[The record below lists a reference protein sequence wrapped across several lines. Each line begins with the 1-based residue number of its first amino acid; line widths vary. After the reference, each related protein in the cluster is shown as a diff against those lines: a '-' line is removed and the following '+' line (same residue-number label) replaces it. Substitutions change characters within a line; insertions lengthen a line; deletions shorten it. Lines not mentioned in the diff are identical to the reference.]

1 MPRIEVEPGAEL
13 YYTDAGTGRPVVLVH
28 GGFMSHRL
36 WDPQI
41 TALADQ
47 ARVLAIDL
55 RGHGRSD
62 RPYEGH
68 SAARYADDIAVF
80 LEELDLTD
88 AVYVGWS
95 LGATTGAYYLGRHDY
110 NDRLGRAVFTST
122 GIFHGLAEQVTDG
135 SGDDGLDFDALVR
148 AHRTRNPE
156 AMREFVDGI
165 FTAEVGEAT
174 RRWVWE
180 IAMGTPHHVVLDVL
194 DIYASMDYARL
205 ETSLRDVDVPVDA
218 WQGAHDAAATPEEAR
233 IVADEVLPDGR
244 FVGFPDS
251 GHVPFLEE
259 QERFAAE
266 LRSVVES

>member
-1 MPRIEVEPGAEL
+1 MPRIEVEPGTEL
-13 YYTDAGTGRPVVLVH
+13 YYADAGAGRPVVLVH

-47 ARVLAIDL
+47 ARVLAVDL

-62 RPYEGH
+62 RPYGSH
-68 SAARYADDIAVF
+68 SAEQYADDIAVL
-80 LEELDLTD
+80 LEELDITD

-110 NDRLGRAVFTST
+110 DDRIERAVFTST
-122 GIFHGLAEQVTDG
+122 GIFHGLAERVTDA
-135 SGDDGLDFDALVR
+135 SADEGLDFDALIR
-148 AHRTRNPE
+148 AHRTHNPE
-156 AMREFVDGI
+156 AMREFVDGL
-165 FTAEVGEAT
+165 FATDVGEST

-180 IAMGTPHHVVLDVL
+180 IAMETPLHVVLDVL

-205 ETSLRDVDVPVDA
+205 ETHFRDVDVPVDA
-218 WQGAHDAAATPEEAR
+218 WQGGHDAAATPEEAR
-233 IVADEVLPDGR
+233 TVVDELLADGR

-251 GHVPFLEE
+251 GHVPFIEE
-259 QERFAAE
+259 QERFTAE
-266 LRSVVES
+266 LRSVVEA